1 MSSELLNII
10 NKTEDTDLLNS
21 KNVNPLEEK
30 SDEIKFTVDKMG
42 LNTPASVV
50 PTDVDYFIRKQ
61 QGKLE
66 SKYTFKEALGKA
78 FDIDNFF
85 VSGIN
90 KFMQDDG
97 PAIDFDFV
105 PTKEMF
111 ESVDKYPSYMRGAF
125 YEARSK
131 EHFYS
136 IEKQV
141 QERVEIEDELSKLGW
156 KGFGARAIAAT
167 ADPFAWLLSAAT
179 IPFGGFGAYAT
190 MPTKLMRLNRAI
202 KFGAIVGAENA
213 VIETGLVALDPL
225 KSIEDIK
232 YAMLAGFTL
241 GSPAGWIGRVNAP
254 VNKVPP
260 EIVTSY
266 KKLDVTAEKMKQ
278 NLQFEEVQQFAAENN
293 LTLNPQYIKNNRMK
307 LTDEVNAM
315 NPKIIDDPRNEPGV
329 GTYWE
334 ENFKAGKIGVD
345 LNGLKM
351 VLPGHWRFDIASQ
364 LNRSPDPL
372 TRRFRETF
380 ISDPVV
386 GNPKGDTAV
395 EWKQRSQY
403 KTLYP
408 FMNKREVALQS
419 FKKLNKDVSFG
430 NTIKTEDKFES
441 LMSDLKEFPERFVD
455 SKEITNEMREL
466 LPLADKAF
474 NDTLDIISQTSRE
487 GWKEV
492 ARFRKKNYIPH
503 VHSQPKL
510 NNYLTEYGREQVE
523 EVYKNSLRSMKG
535 DLGEKTFNLLIKR
548 MIDKIS
554 SPNFLGK
561 ESDLARVFQGTN
573 EVAIREF
580 LEDLDLNVEQINAIL
595 AKIKKGSG
603 NTLDRNA
610 NRRLPFDL
618 NSRTDVKNLKTNKIE
633 SLSVKDITERNLT
646 KLLRTYNTQ
655 VLGQAAMAR
664 FGNFNTNKDYKN
676 FLLKLETR
684 EKDFPNQK
692 LYRDKENIEV
702 IVASLTG
709 RQSPLEKGG
718 DPNGFM
724 RRAVRF
730 IQDYNFL
737 RLFGQVGFAQGAEL
751 YSGISEVGLKT
762 FLKANPAKK
771 EVFDKFRAGKYTYD
785 DPILE
790 ELRIEG
796 TPIALDKYMQ
806 APTGRFDNDM
816 ELPTGNAGGSFDNK
830 ELLMGKGKRFV
841 ADISGLNPMTAYT
854 QIIVGRG
861 MSFKISDIV
870 NDYYKKFNTT
880 KIYNKLN
887 KGDQVRFKT
896 LGWNEQEFD
905 NIGKQIKKHSV
916 YENGKYQ
923 SIGLENWDAKAR
935 ADYIVGMQ
943 RIIDRV
949 VIRNDVS
956 VLNRF
961 FTTDYAKTIIQFRT
975 FTLGSYT
982 KQLLNKLYVLAETRS
997 KDYHTYGN
1005 FMASMLGASQFYAVQ
1020 SYINSFGRSD
1030 RKEYLEKRLSV
1041 ENLAKIGFLRSSW
1054 SSLLP
1059 GVIDTALYPFTDN
1072 LPFTYGRSSEL
1083 ASSTINSIPSVNLF
1097 NTVVD
1102 TTRNVT
1108 KLAFD
1113 SDYQPS
1119 KGDVSKFTSLI
1130 MLQNA
1135 LIIKNIN
1142 NIIVDDL
1149 GE

>member
-1 MSSELLNII
+1 
-10 NKTEDTDLLNS
+10 
-21 KNVNPLEEK
+21 
-30 SDEIKFTVDKMG
+30 
-42 LNTPASVV
+42 
-50 PTDVDYFIRKQ
+50 
-61 QGKLE
+61 
-66 SKYTFKEALGKA
+66 
-78 FDIDNFF
+78 
-85 VSGIN
+85 
-90 KFMQDDG
+90 
-97 PAIDFDFV
+97 
-105 PTKEMF
+105 
-111 ESVDKYPSYMRGAF
+111 
-125 YEARSK
+125 
-131 EHFYS
+131 
-136 IEKQV
+136 
-141 QERVEIEDELSKLGW
+141 
-156 KGFGARAIAAT
+156 
-167 ADPFAWLLSAAT
+167 
-179 IPFGGFGAYAT
+179 
-190 MPTKLMRLNRAI
+190 
-202 KFGAIVGAENA
+202 
-213 VIETGLVALDPL
+213 
-225 KSIEDIK
+225 
-232 YAMLAGFTL
+232 
-241 GSPAGWIGRVNAP
+241 
-254 VNKVPP
+254 
-260 EIVTSY
+260 
-266 KKLDVTAEKMKQ
+266 
-278 NLQFEEVQQFAAENN
+278 
-293 LTLNPQYIKNNRMK
+293 
-307 LTDEVNAM
+307 
-315 NPKIIDDPRNEPGV
+315 
-329 GTYWE
+329 
-334 ENFKAGKIGVD
+334 
-345 LNGLKM
+345 
-351 VLPGHWRFDIASQ
+351 
-364 LNRSPDPL
+364 
-372 TRRFRETF
+372 
-380 ISDPVV
+380 
-386 GNPKGDTAV
+386 
-395 EWKQRSQY
+395 
-403 KTLYP
+403 
-408 FMNKREVALQS
+408 
-419 FKKLNKDVSFG
+419 
-430 NTIKTEDKFES
+430 
-441 LMSDLKEFPERFVD
+441 
-455 SKEITNEMREL
+455 
-466 LPLADKAF
+466 
-474 NDTLDIISQTSRE
+474 
-487 GWKEV
+487 
-492 ARFRKKNYIPH
+492 
-503 VHSQPKL
+503 
-510 NNYLTEYGREQVE
+510 
-523 EVYKNSLRSMKG
+523 
-535 DLGEKTFNLLIKR
+535 
-548 MIDKIS
+548 
-554 SPNFLGK
+554 
-561 ESDLARVFQGTN
+561 
-573 EVAIREF
+573 
-580 LEDLDLNVEQINAIL
+580 
-595 AKIKKGSG
+595 
-603 NTLDRNA
+603 
-610 NRRLPFDL
+610 
-618 NSRTDVKNLKTNKIE
+618 
-633 SLSVKDITERNLT
+633 
-646 KLLRTYNTQ
+646 
-655 VLGQAAMAR
+655 
-664 FGNFNTNKDYKN
+664 
-676 FLLKLETR
+676 
-684 EKDFPNQK
+684 
-692 LYRDKENIEV
+692 
-702 IVASLTG
+702 
-709 RQSPLEKGG
+709 
-718 DPNGFM
+718 
-724 RRAVRF
+724 
-730 IQDYNFL
+730 
-737 RLFGQVGFAQGAEL
+737 
-751 YSGISEVGLKT
+751 
-762 FLKANPAKK
+762 
-771 EVFDKFRAGKYTYD
+771 
-785 DPILE
+785 
-790 ELRIEG
+790 
-796 TPIALDKYMQ
+796 MQ